1 MKRNLLS
8 VLILALLVVN
18 IVLTGI
24 MMFSVVGTSKKTA
37 ALVTDIATI
46 LQLEVGTADGEGKE
60 DLNVDDIEMYNIIT
74 DDDPMAIHL
83 RTAEDGRDHYCIVS
97 VALSMNKKNA
107 DYKKYSGKL
116 ADYES
121 LIRGEVDQVI
131 GNYTKEEAEANK
143 EAIADEI
150 LTRIQDLFDSTFIV
164 DVVFTGWN
172 LS

>member
-46 LQLEVGTADGEGKE
+46 LQLEVGPADGEGKE
-60 DLNVDDIEMYNIIT
+60 DLNVDDIEMYNIT
-74 DDDPMAIHL
+74 DSMTIHL

-97 VALSMNKKNA
+97 VALSMNKKHA

-116 ADYES
+116 AAYES
-121 LIRGEVDQVI
+121 LIKGEVDQVI

-150 LTRIQDLFDSTFIV
+150 LTRIQDLYDSTFIV

>member
-60 DLNVDDIEMYNIIT
+60 DLNVDDIEMYNIADSMT
-74 DDDPMAIHL
+74 IHL

-121 LIRGEVDQVI
+121 LIKGEVDQVI

>member
-18 IVLTGI
+18 IVLTAI
-24 MMFSVVGTSKKTA
+24 MMFSVVGTSKKTS

-46 LQLEVGTADGEGKE
+46 LQLEVGTGSGEDGEE
-60 DLNVDDIEMYNIIT
+60 LHVEDIEMYNIEEAMT
-74 DDDPMAIHL
+74 IHL
-83 RTAEDGRDHYCIVS
+83 KTAEDGKDHYCIVS
-97 VALSMNKKNA
+97 VALSVNTKHD
-107 DYKKYSGKL
+107 DYKEYGTTIGN
-116 ADYES
+116 YES
-121 LIRGEVDQVI
+121 LIKGEIDQVI
-131 GNYTKEEAEANK
+131 GNYTKEDAEANK

-150 LTRIQDLFDSTFIV
+150 LTRIQDLYDSTFIV

>member
-1 MKRNLLS
+1 
-8 VLILALLVVN
+8 
-18 IVLTGI
+18 
-24 MMFSVVGTSKKTA
+24 
-37 ALVTDIATI
+37 
-46 LQLEVGTADGEGKE
+46 
-60 DLNVDDIEMYNIIT
+60 
-74 DDDPMAIHL
+74 
-83 RTAEDGRDHYCIVS
+83 
-97 VALSMNKKNA
+97 MNKKHA

-121 LIRGEVDQVI
+121 LIKGEVDQVI

-150 LTRIQDLFDSTFIV
+150 LTRIQDLYDSTFIV

>member
-60 DLNVDDIEMYNIIT
+60 DLNVDDIEMYNIADSMT
-74 DDDPMAIHL
+74 IHL

-116 ADYES
+116 TDYES
-121 LIRGEVDQVI
+121 LIKGEVDQVI

>member
-18 IVLTGI
+18 IVLTSI
-24 MMFSVVGTSKKTA
+24 MMFSVAGTNKKTA

-46 LQLEVGTADGEGKE
+46 LQLEVGTTNGEGE
-60 DLNVDDIEMYNIIT
+60 TLHVEDIEMYNIEESMT
-74 DDDPMAIHL
+74 IHL
-83 RTAEDGRDHYCIVS
+83 KTAEDGKDHYCIVS
-97 VALSMNKKNA
+97 VSLAVNTKHD
-107 DYKKYSGKL
+107 DYKKYGSTIG
-116 ADYES
+116 DYES
-121 LIRGEVDQVI
+121 LIKGEVDKVI
-131 GNYTKEEAEANK
+131 GTYTKEEADANK

-150 LTRIQDLFDSTFIV
+150 LTRIQDLYDSTFIT

>member
-46 LQLEVGTADGEGKE
+46 LQLEVGKADGEGKE
-60 DLNVDDIEMYNIIT
+60 DLNVDDIEMYNIADSMT
-74 DDDPMAIHL
+74 IHL

-116 ADYES
+116 TDYES
-121 LIRGEVDQVI
+121 LIKGEVDQVI

>member
-46 LQLEVGTADGEGKE
+46 LQLEVGPEDGEGKE
-60 DLNVDDIEMYNIIT
+60 DLNVDDIEMYNIT
-74 DDDPMAIHL
+74 DSMTIHL

-97 VALSMNKKNA
+97 VALSMNKKHA

-116 ADYES
+116 AAYES
-121 LIRGEVDQVI
+121 LIKGEVDQVI

-150 LTRIQDLFDSTFIV
+150 LTRIQDLYDSTFIV

>member
-18 IVLTGI
+18 IVLTAI
-24 MMFSVVGTSKKTA
+24 MMFSVVGTSKKTS

-46 LQLEVGTADGEGKE
+46 LQLEVGAANGENGE
-60 DLNVDDIEMYNIIT
+60 ALHVEDIEMYNIEESMT
-74 DDDPMAIHL
+74 IHL
-83 RTAEDGRDHYCIVS
+83 KTAEDGKDHYCIVS
-97 VALSMNKKNA
+97 VALSVNTKHD
-107 DYKKYSGKL
+107 DYKEYGESIGN
-116 ADYES
+116 YES
-121 LIRGEVDQVI
+121 LIKGEIDQVI
-131 GNYTKEEAEANK
+131 GSYTKEEAEANK

-150 LTRIQDLFDSTFIV
+150 LTRIQDLYDSTFIV

>member
-18 IVLTGI
+18 IVLTAI
-24 MMFSVVGTSKKTA
+24 MMFSVVGTSKKTS

-46 LQLEVGTADGEGKE
+46 LQLEVGTANGEGGDKLHVE
-60 DLNVDDIEMYNIIT
+60 DIEMYNIEESMT
-74 DDDPMAIHL
+74 IHL
-83 RTAEDGRDHYCIVS
+83 KTAEDGKDHYCIVS
-97 VALSMNKKNA
+97 VALSVNTKHA
-107 DYKKYSGKL
+107 DYKEYG
-116 ADYES
+116 ATIANYES
-121 LIRGEVDQVI
+121 LIKGEIDQVI

-143 EAIADEI
+143 EAISDEI
-150 LTRIQDLFDSTFIV
+150 LTRIQDLYDSTFIV

>member
-60 DLNVDDIEMYNIIT
+60 DLNVDDIEMYNIT
-74 DDDPMAIHL
+74 DSMAIHL
-83 RTAEDGRDHYCIVS
+83 RTAEDGKDHYCIVS
-97 VALSMNKKNA
+97 VALSMNKKHA

-116 ADYES
+116 AAYES
-121 LIRGEVDQVI
+121 LIKGEVDQVI

-150 LTRIQDLFDSTFIV
+150 LTRIQDLYDSTFIV

>member
-60 DLNVDDIEMYNIIT
+60 DLNVDDIEMYNIADSMT
-74 DDDPMAIHL
+74 IHL

>member
-24 MMFSVVGTSKKTA
+24 MMFSVIGTSKKTA

-46 LQLEVGTADGEGKE
+46 LQLEVGPADGEGKE
-60 DLNVDDIEMYNIIT
+60 DLNVDDIEMYNIT
-74 DDDPMAIHL
+74 DSMTIHL

-97 VALSMNKKNA
+97 VALSMNKKHA

-116 ADYES
+116 AAYES
-121 LIRGEVDQVI
+121 LIKGEVDQVI

-150 LTRIQDLFDSTFIV
+150 LTRIQDLYDSTFIV